1 MNQSR
6 INTTNGT
13 RRLDDETMAKV
24 RFPYALR
31 RVPEASVVTLL
42 PIPASPRAGDLVLTR
57 LEKIGKNTRLELAS
71 GRICNLHEGDLIAAA
86 FGNRYATHQFE
97 GYARSDGPFC
107 DLLSVGGV
115 CGLVLSKCEGIVEAS
130 RLRQLGALGNAQG
143 QALNLRQFALATHT
157 NLRWPHVVVVCG
169 SSMDA
174 GKTHT
179 AASLIVGLQGGNHR
193 VAAIKLT
200 GTATGRDL
208 WKVKDT
214 GACVALDFVDGGHPS
229 TYLCTLDEL
238 LDLHRTLVTHAA
250 SRGAEWVVIEIAD
263 GLLQKE
269 TSALLQSPAFTST
282 VDAWVFATSDPLGAL
297 GGVWMLSDWGIA
309 PVAMS
314 GLLTMSPLAMQ
325 EVQANSGVQC
335 MTARQLECGMLNERL
350 EQLARQ
356 RSGSR
361 AAGSA
366 PGMPPPA

>member
-1 MNQSR
+1 MNQNG
-6 INTTNGT
+6 INSTNGI
-13 RRLDDETMAKV
+13 RRLDDCMRATI

-31 RVPEASVVTLL
+31 RVPEAAVGTLL
-42 PIPASPRAGDLVLTR
+42 PTPTSARAGDIVLAQVER
-57 LEKIGKNTRLELAS
+57 IGKNTRLELAS
-71 GRICNLHEGDLIAAA
+71 GRICNLHEGDLIAVA
-86 FGNRYATHQFE
+86 FGNRYATQQFE
-97 GYARSDGPFC
+97 GYARSDGTFC

-115 CGLVLSKCEGIVEAS
+115 CGMVVSKCDGIVEPT

-143 QALNLRQFALATHT
+143 QPLNLRQFALEAQPHAH
-157 NLRWPHVVVVCG
+157 RPHVVVVCG

-179 AASLIVGLQGGNHR
+179 AASLIVGLQRGNHR

-238 LDLHRTLVTHAA
+238 LDLHRVLVSNAA
-250 SRGAEWVVIEIAD
+250 SHGAEWVVIEIAD

-269 TSALLQSPAFTST
+269 TAALLQSPAFTRT

-297 GGVWMLSDWGIA
+297 GGVWTLRDWGIVPEA
-309 PVAMS
+309 IS
-314 GLLTMSPLAMQ
+314 GLLSMSPLAMR
-325 EVQANSGVQC
+325 EAHAGSGVRC
-335 MTARQLECGMLNERL
+335 ITAQELERGKLNERL

-356 RSGSR
+356 RTGSG
-361 AAGSA
+361 AVGSA
-366 PGMPPPA
+366 PSMPPAA